1 MSLELESV
9 APDASDFLAALELEQ
24 LPTDDLT
31 ESGRLFFRFSQNGK
45 LVGFG
50 GIELCQGNILLR
62 SIVVLPQARGQGIGR
77 LITES
82 LLEQATTFGA
92 KDAYLLT
99 TSAADFFEAIG
110 FKQIQRDTVPPEI
123 LATKQAS
130 ALCPSTAMF
139 LTRPVSNQPSLLPQ
153 ASSTKEIVQ

>member
-1 MSLELESV
+1 MTFQAEQV
-9 APDASDFLAALELEQ
+9 TPDASDFIAALEVEQ
-24 LPTDDLT
+24 LPTDDLA

-50 GIELCQGNILLR
+50 GIELCGENILLR

-82 LLEQATTFGA
+82 LLKHAAVLGA
-92 KDAYLLT
+92 KDSYLLT
-99 TSAADFFEAIG
+99 TSATDFFEAIG
-110 FKQIQRDTVPPEI
+110 FKQIQRDAVPPEI

-130 ALCPSTAMF
+130 ALCPSTATF
-139 LTRPVSNQPSLLPQ
+139 LTSVVSNQPSLLPQ
-153 ASSTKEIVQ
+153 ASSTKEIIQ